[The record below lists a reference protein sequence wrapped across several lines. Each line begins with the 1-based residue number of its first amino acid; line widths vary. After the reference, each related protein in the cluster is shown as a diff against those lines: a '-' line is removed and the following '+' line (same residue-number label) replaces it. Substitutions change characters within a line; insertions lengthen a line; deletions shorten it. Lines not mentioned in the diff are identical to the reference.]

1 MIDVLTIIDHYEWD
15 PPYQFTVIWMAH
27 LTMMLSKDD
36 VRDRAVKSCGKQ
48 LMVTNA
54 ECSPESRQLL
64 SSLYGYT
71 SVMV

>member
-1 MIDVLTIIDHYEWD
+1 MGPPIPVHRDLDGAPANHY
-15 PPYQFTVIWMAH
+15 

-36 VRDRAVKSCGKQ
+36 VRDRAVKICGKQ